1 MKNLFM
7 LALIFFLTANISF
20 AAPNYDPNFKTKI
33 YSTEYNDKL
42 LKKLKDDFRKKYPD
56 ILTYDKDGY
65 PVYTVTYTMQQYD
78 NEVTIPYFQQKD
90 NTYHYINE

>member
-20 AAPNYDPNFKTKI
+20 AAPNYDPNYKTKV
-33 YSTEYNDKL
+33 YSTEKNDKL
-42 LKKLKDDFRKKYPD
+42 WKKLNDEFRKKYPD

-65 PVYTVTYTMQQYD
+65 KVYTVTYPMNAYHD
-78 NEVTIPYFQQKD
+78 EVITPYFQQKD
-90 NTYHYINE
+90 NTYTYISE